1 MISSGVTAVLA
12 IMTLITGIAVFVHAI
27 RELMSINRQTQRAR
41 EISNFRQLA
50 IQNLPE
56 ERLDLADISSF
67 QIVEIAEIV
76 AEAVLERHQKEETG
90 AGA

>member
-1 MISSGVTAVLA
+1 MIPSGVTAVLA
-12 IMTLITGIAVFVHAI
+12 IMTLIIGIAVFVHAI

-41 EISNFRQLA
+41 EISNFRQFA

-56 ERLDLADISSF
+56 KRLDLADISSF
-67 QIVEIAEIV
+67 QIVEIAEVV